1 MLMNVIIWEKAK
13 REIDFAYVW
22 CAEYFGLLVA
32 DRFLDHVSHGME
44 QVASF
49 PYMGLKETLLSG
61 KSRLYRSLFIRPYG
75 RLVYYVDE
83 IRLEVHIVDY
93 WDTRRDPVSLIEG
106 FTKE

>member
-1 MLMNVIIWEKAK
+1 MNVIIWEKAK

-32 DRFLDHVSHGME
+32 DRFLDRIRHGIE

-49 PYMGLKETLLSG
+49 PYMGLKEPLLRD
-61 KSRLYRSLFIRPYG
+61 KPRLYRSLFIRPYG

-83 IRLEVHIVDY
+83 IRSEVHIVDY
-93 WDTRRDPVSLIEG
+93 WDTRRAPASLTEC
-106 FTKE
+106 FTEE